1 MPIFISGTG
10 TDVGKTLFSALLLA
24 RYGRELNLQYLKPV
38 QTGPDSDRKNVQRL
52 SGLESSHFL
61 PEICSLQLPAS
72 PHFAAEQANTQ
83 IDTDLLCRRLIE
95 LLHSRTVVELAG
107 GLLVPLSRHF
117 TNLDMMQK
125 VGFPTILVAATG
137 LGTINHT
144 LLSIQALKSA
154 GVFCPG
160 VFFVGEDNPL
170 YADNART
177 ICEMGAVQHL
187 GEFFLTPEKI
197 QPHEFQ
203 ARAASF
209 DQAGTIR
216 RALV

>member
-10 TDVGKTLFSALLLA
+10 TDVGKTLFSALLMA
-24 RYGRELNLQYLKPV
+24 RYGHELNLQYLKPV
-38 QTGPDSDRKNVQRL
+38 QTGPDSDRRTVEQL
-52 SGLESSHFL
+52 TGLESRHFQ
-61 PEICSLQLPAS
+61 PEVISFPLPAS
-72 PHFAAEQANTQ
+72 PHFSAEQANAQ
-83 IDTDLLCRRLIE
+83 VDTDRLLQHLAG
-95 LLHSRTVVELAG
+95 LHHSRTIVELAG

-125 VGFPTILVAATG
+125 VGFPAILVAATG

-144 LLSIQALKSA
+144 LLSLQALKSA

-177 ICEMGAVQHL
+177 ICEMGDVQHL
-187 GEFFLTPEKI
+187 GEFFLTSEKI
-197 QPHEFQ
+197 QPQDFQ
-203 ARAASF
+203 FRAASF
-209 DQAGTIR
+209 DQSGVIR
-216 RALV
+216 QVLL